1 MAYSIVPKAKKDGK
15 ITFQDATGTPVT
27 LEVAYEEGNFSFEKP
42 VRDEI
47 IVRDRGTITT
57 VRMADEQPITGSFNF
72 YMREF
77 TDAVNAGSIQDF
89 ITGTGFYNANVS
101 TGTSAGVYVEHYAV
115 DIEYE
120 VEGTAFND
128 GADHKATFSKAVCVL
143 SFAEGD
149 PNAYTLN
156 FTVYGGV
163 SFTGPV

>member
-15 ITFQDATGTPVT
+15 ITFADSTGTPVT